1 MDITTILLGSEI
13 ALSLYPQLIK
23 LVPTTIEIQTA
34 VRFITYSILSI
45 IGVFLNNNYRNIPGI
60 PGISIYKII
69 LMGVVNIVHIFSSYY
84 SFKTLS
90 SGFSYSLFYLYPIFN
105 FIGRS
110 LFNNEY
116 IKPINYLYILTAIIG
131 VYYVYYTDKP
141 NTIEKTDK
149 PENTDKPIEKLIDIN
164 PSTPNLKYGIIAGVL
179 CAFTETLIYFMVRN
193 DVPTVSP
200 FIQIIKTYLLG
211 GIFSIIYIGKLFW
224 DKYNLTNEEIKNG
237 KENQNINE
245 NVVKEDKLDLSWEYW
260 LTLIL
265 FNCLIGF
272 LGYVFRFFTIPKLS
286 TIVFNSLIF
295 IGVIFAYIWGWIF
308 SNEIIQKENIIGSI
322 LILLSVFLLN
332 K

>member
-1 MDITTILLGSEI
+1 MDITIILLGSEI

-34 VRFITYSILSI
+34 VRLITYSILSI

-60 PGISIYKII
+60 SSISIYKII

-116 IKPINYLYILTAIIG
+116 IKPINYLYILTAISG
-131 VYYVYYTDKP
+131 VYYIYYTENPD
-141 NTIEKTDK
+141 KTD
-149 PENTDKPIEKLIDIN
+149 NTIEKLIDIN
-164 PSTPNLKYGIIAGVL
+164 PSTSNKSTLKYGIIAGIL

-224 DKYNLTNEEIKNG
+224 DRYNSTNEEIKNG
-237 KENQNINE
+237 TENKIINQNVII
-245 NVVKEDKLDLSWEYW
+245 EDKLDLSWEYW

-265 FNCLIGF
+265 FNSLIGF

-308 SNEIIQKENIIGSI
+308 SNETIQKENITGSI
-322 LILLSVFLLN
+322 LILLSVYFLN